1 MSQYYLADVNETQ
14 KPKDDGWLLW
24 PSKCLCDCWVY
35 SLTAINLSLQANK
48 LTSKR
53 KAHDDAEKAK
63 KKARK

>member
-1 MSQYYLADVNETQ
+1 MTFVLPDLKNVCVAGVGS
-14 KPKDDGWLLW
+14 
-24 PSKCLCDCWVY
+24 

-48 LTSKR
+48 LASKR